1 MSNAIRR
8 IGYNPGSLLS
18 MKEVL
23 LFSKLADRTMDVDS
37 LWVPES
43 WGREAFSTLG
53 AISQITNR
61 VRIGTSVVSAF
72 ARTPATVAMAAT
84 TLDLLSDNRTVIG
97 LGVSTEAI
105 VEKWHG
111 VKFSKPLQRMQEY
124 VDCLRQMITGDN
136 VDYSGTFFNVQN
148 FKLLYKP
155 PRRFIPIL
163 MAALNKK
170 MIALSCAIADGVL
183 LYLRPLEEL
192 RRTVAHIKSATKNLD
207 RQFEIACVFIGAV
220 SNKEPE
226 KARQRAA
233 KTLAFYIAV
242 GKYYNEFLST
252 NGFAPEV
259 HRITEEYRFNGL
271 DAATKYV
278 SEEML
283 DSLTISG
290 NSEQCIHSIR
300 RFYSCGI
307 SLPIIQVNPV
317 GDAETSFKEMLS
329 TFHSA

>member
-1 MSNAIRR
+1 MD
-8 IGYNPGSLLS
+8 
-18 MKEVL
+18 EVL
-23 LFSKLADRTMDVDS
+23 SFSKLADKSENVDS

-43 WGREAFSTLG
+43 WGREAFASLG
-53 AISQITNR
+53 AISQITSR
-61 VRIGTSVVSAF
+61 VRIGTSIVSTF

-84 TLDLLSDNRTVIG
+84 TLDLLSNNRTVIG

-111 VKFSKPLQRMQEY
+111 IKFSKPLERIQEY
-124 VDCLRQMITGDN
+124 VECLRQLITGERVN
-136 VDYSGTFFNVQN
+136 YSGTYYNIKN

-155 PRRFIPIL
+155 PRRSVPIF

-170 MIALSCAIADGVL
+170 MVSLSCVIADGVL

-192 RRTVAHIKSATKNLD
+192 KRTVLNIKSAVKQRD
-207 RQFEIACVFIGAV
+207 GKFEIACAFIGAL

-242 GKYYNEFLST
+242 GKYYNEFLSK
-252 NGFAPEV
+252 NGFSLEV
-259 HRITEEYRFNGL
+259 QKITEEYKSGL
-271 DAATKYV
+271 EAASKCV

-290 NSEQCIHSIR
+290 NSEQCIHAMQ
-300 RFYSCGI
+300 RFSSCGI
-307 SLPIIQVNPV
+307 SLPIIQINPV
-317 GDAETSFKEMLS
+317 GDPETSFREMLS
-329 TFHSA
+329 TFSSA

>member
-1 MSNAIRR
+1 MSPIR

-23 LFSKLADRTMDVDS
+23 LFSKLADRNTNVDS

-43 WGREAFSTLG
+43 WGREAFATLG
-53 AISQITNR
+53 ALSQITNR
-61 VRIGTSVVSAF
+61 VTIGTAVVSVY

-84 TLDLLSDNRTVIG
+84 TLDLLSDSRTVIG

-111 VKFSKPLQRMQEY
+111 IIFSKPLPRIQEY
-124 VDCLRQMITGDN
+124 VECLRQMITGERVN
-136 VDYSGTFFNVQN
+136 YSGTFFNVQN

-155 PRRFIPIL
+155 PRRVIPIL

-170 MIALSCAIADGVL
+170 MIALSCTIADGIL
-183 LYLRPLEEL
+183 LYLRPIEEL
-192 RRTVAHIKSATKNLD
+192 RRTVAQIKSATRYLD
-207 RQFEIACVFIGAV
+207 KRFEIACVIIGAV

-226 KARQRAA
+226 KARLRAA

-242 GKYYNEFLST
+242 GKYYNKFLSS
-252 NGFAPEV
+252 NGFAAEV
-259 HRITEEYRFNGL
+259 RRITEEYGLAGL

-290 NSEQCIHSIR
+290 NSEQCINSIR
-300 RFYSCGI
+300 RFSSCGI

-317 GDAETSFKEMLS
+317 GDSETSFREMLS
-329 TFHSA
+329 TFPSA

>member
-1 MSNAIRR
+1 MSPIRV
-8 IGYNPGSLLS
+8 GYNPGSLLS

-23 LFSKLADRTMDVDS
+23 LFSKLADRNMNVDS

-43 WGREAFSTLG
+43 WGREAFATLG
-53 AISQITNR
+53 AVSQITNR
-61 VRIGTSVVSAF
+61 VRIGTAVVSVF

-84 TLDLLSDNRTVIG
+84 TLDLLSDSRTVIG

-105 VEKWHG
+105 VAKWHG
-111 VKFSKPLQRMQEY
+111 IKFSKPLQRIQEY
-124 VDCLRQMITGDN
+124 VECLRQMITGEKVN
-136 VDYSGTFFNVQN
+136 YSGTFFNVQN

-155 PRRFIPIL
+155 RRRVIPIL

-170 MIALSCAIADGVL
+170 MIALSCAIADGIL

-192 RRTVAHIKSATKNLD
+192 RRTVAQIKSARRYLD
-207 RQFEIACVFIGAV
+207 KRFEIACVFIGAV

-226 KARQRAA
+226 KARLRAA

-242 GKYYNEFLST
+242 GKYYNKFLSS
-252 NGFAPEV
+252 NGFATEV
-259 HRITEEYRFNGL
+259 RSISEEYTLAGL
-271 DAATKYV
+271 DAATKHV

-300 RFYSCGI
+300 RFSSCGI

-317 GDAETSFKEMLS
+317 GDSETSFREMLS
-329 TFHSA
+329 TFPSA